1 MPYLFQAM
9 WLSFVII
16 WYTSTAISH
25 ENFNE
30 NPSLETSS
38 FSEDDANSNGRSAN
52 YTEQSS

>member
-16 WYTSTAISH
+16 WYTSAAINH

-30 NPSLETSS
+30 DSSLETSS